1 MPYYFLCL
9 IAGVLLAVFSEKI
22 SELTGNNPLVQKLL
36 STLCPLLVLMG
47 FAGGAVSRLFL

>member
-47 FAGGAVSRLFL
+47 FAGGAVSRIFL